1 MAQPPA
7 EREQRRKRRRRRPSA
22 ERRRPGV
29 LLKEFWNAPNL
40 LTFGRILIIPLF
52 IDLAYQANPLASL
65 LAGALFAV
73 AAITDVVD
81 GWLARRMGLVTVI
94 GKFLD
99 PLADKLI
106 VLAAMVML
114 VRLGRFPAWVAILLL
129 SREFVVTGLRQIA
142 ASEGMVIAAGQEGK
156 WKTALQLVGI
166 VALLR
171 ALPARAGPLALARA
185 GELQRRG
192 AGADLPQR
200 DLQRLERGGVL
211 PRVPADA
218 CPPRRRQRLGGG
230 LTRAY
235 RVVNGLVPLMVWKPT
250 TEPWGPAYASTLAK
264 GPSATTPQL

>member
-1 MAQPPA
+1 M
-7 EREQRRKRRRRRPSA
+7 
-22 ERRRPGV
+22 
-29 LLKEFWNAPNL
+29 LLKEFWNVPNL

-52 IDLAYQANPLASL
+52 IYLAYQANPLASL
-65 LAGALFAV
+65 LAGALFAI

-81 GWLARRMGLVTVI
+81 GWLARRLGLVTVI

-166 VALLR
+166 IALLVHYQHEVDLWVWRGPVNFNAVGQVLTYLSVVFSLWSAGVYFR
-171 ALPARAGPLALARA
+171 AFLNILAR
-185 GELQRRG
+185 RG
-192 AGADLPQR
+192 DGTGSPEA
-200 DLQRLERGGVL
+200 
-211 PRVPADA
+211 
-218 CPPRRRQRLGGG
+218 
-230 LTRAY
+230 
-235 RVVNGLVPLMVWKPT
+235 
-250 TEPWGPAYASTLAK
+250 
-264 GPSATTPQL
+264 

>member
-1 MAQPPA
+1 M
-7 EREQRRKRRRRRPSA
+7 
-22 ERRRPGV
+22 
-29 LLKEFWNAPNL
+29 
-40 LTFGRILIIPLF
+40 
-52 IDLAYQANPLASL
+52 
-65 LAGALFAV
+65 

-166 VALLR
+166 IALLR
-171 ALPARAGPLALARA
+171 ALPARAGPVGVARS

-192 AGADLPQR
+192 PGADLP
-200 DLQRLERGGVL
+200 ERGVQPVERGRLL
-211 PRVPADA
+211 PGLPADA
-218 CPPRRRQRLGGG
+218 RPARRRTAARRRREDRSG
-230 LTRAY
+230 Y
-235 RVVNGLVPLMVWKPT
+235 RVVKRRAWCGGLEPDALAGEDPGLGEGVEAGIGTDAEERKSYGRAEGSPSPCALRSGMRTRVPP
-250 TEPWGPAYASTLAK
+250 LAMK
-264 GPSATTPQL
+264 

>member
-1 MAQPPA
+1 M
-7 EREQRRKRRRRRPSA
+7 
-22 ERRRPGV
+22 
-29 LLKEFWNAPNL
+29 LLKEFWNVPNL

-52 IDLAYQANPLASL
+52 IYLAYQANPAASL
-65 LAGALFAV
+65 EAGALFAI

-166 VALLR
+166 VALLVHYQHEVDLLVWQGPVNFNAVGQVLTYLSVVFSLWSAGVYFR
-171 ALPARAGPLALARA
+171 AFLHMLG
-185 GELQRRG
+185 RRG
-192 AGADLPQR
+192 DGS
-200 DLQRLERGGVL
+200 G
-211 PRVPADA
+211 
-218 CPPRRRQRLGGG
+218 
-230 LTRAY
+230 
-235 RVVNGLVPLMVWKPT
+235 
-250 TEPWGPAYASTLAK
+250 SAK
-264 GPSATTPQL
+264 A

>member
-1 MAQPPA
+1 M
-7 EREQRRKRRRRRPSA
+7 
-22 ERRRPGV
+22 
-29 LLKEFWNAPNL
+29 LLKEFWNIPNL

-52 IDLAYQANPLASL
+52 IYLAYQANPLASL
-65 LAGALFAV
+65 LAGALFAI

-81 GWLARRMGLVTVI
+81 GWLARRLGLVTVI

-166 VALLR
+166 IALLVHYQHEVDLGVWR
-171 ALPARAGPLALARA
+171 GPVNFNAVGQVLTYLSVVFSLWSAGVYFRGFLHML
-185 GELQRRG
+185 GRRG
-192 AGADLPQR
+192 DGSGKAEA
-200 DLQRLERGGVL
+200 
-211 PRVPADA
+211 
-218 CPPRRRQRLGGG
+218 
-230 LTRAY
+230 
-235 RVVNGLVPLMVWKPT
+235 
-250 TEPWGPAYASTLAK
+250 
-264 GPSATTPQL
+264 

>member
-7 EREQRRKRRRRRPSA
+7 ERETRRKRQRRRRGGG
-22 ERRRPGV
+22 ERRPGV
-29 LLKEFWNAPNL
+29 LLKEFWNVPNL

-52 IDLAYQANPLASL
+52 IVLAYQANPMASL

-166 VALLR
+166 VALLVHYR
-171 ALPARAGPLALARA
+171 HEVDLWVWHGPVSFNAVGQVLTYLSVLFSLWSAGVYFRGFLQMLAR
-185 GELQRRG
+185 RG
-192 AGADLPQR
+192 DGS
-200 DLQRLERGGVL
+200 G
-211 PRVPADA
+211 
-218 CPPRRRQRLGGG
+218 
-230 LTRAY
+230 
-235 RVVNGLVPLMVWKPT
+235 
-250 TEPWGPAYASTLAK
+250 
-264 GPSATTPQL
+264 SAEA

>member
-1 MAQPPA
+1 MNRPPE
-7 EREQRRKRRRRRPSA
+7 ERPERRRRRRPRA
-22 ERRRPGV
+22 GRERRPPGV
-29 LLKEFWNAPNL
+29 LLKEFWNVPNL

-52 IDLAYQANPLASL
+52 IYLAYQASPLASL

-129 SREFVVTGLRQIA
+129 SRELVVTGLRQIA

-166 VALLR
+166 VALLVHYR
-171 ALPARAGPLALARA
+171 HELDLWVWRGPVSFNAVGQVLTYLSVVFSLWSAGVYFRGFLQMLAR
-185 GELQRRG
+185 
-192 AGADLPQR
+192 R
-200 DLQRLERGGVL
+200 DT
-211 PRVPADA
+211 
-218 CPPRRRQRLGGG
+218 GGG
-230 LTRAY
+230 SEA
-235 RVVNGLVPLMVWKPT
+235 
-250 TEPWGPAYASTLAK
+250 
-264 GPSATTPQL
+264 

>member
-1 MAQPPA
+1 MPRAVTQPPEA
-7 EREQRRKRRRRRPSA
+7 REGRRRRRRA
-22 ERRRPGV
+22 RGGRERRRPGV
-29 LLKEFWNAPNL
+29 LLKEFWNVPNL

-52 IDLAYQANPLASL
+52 IYLAYQANPLASL

-73 AAITDVVD
+73 AAITDVID

-166 VALLR
+166 VALLVHYQHDIDLVVWR
-171 ALPARAGPLALARA
+171 GPVNFNAVGQVLTYLSVIFSVWSAGVYFR
-185 GELQRRG
+185 GFLQMLGRREDG
-192 AGADLPQR
+192 SG
-200 DLQRLERGGVL
+200 
-211 PRVPADA
+211 
-218 CPPRRRQRLGGG
+218 
-230 LTRAY
+230 
-235 RVVNGLVPLMVWKPT
+235 
-250 TEPWGPAYASTLAK
+250 
-264 GPSATTPQL
+264 SAEA

>member
-1 MAQPPA
+1 MTQAPGGQ
-7 EREQRRKRRRRRPSA
+7 EGRRRRRRRRRSG

-29 LLKEFWNAPNL
+29 LLKEFWNVPNL

-52 IDLAYQANPLASL
+52 IELAYQASPLASL

-99 PLADKLI
+99 PVADKLI

-142 ASEGMVIAAGQEGK
+142 ASEGLVIAAGQEGK

-166 VALLR
+166 IALCVHYEHVIDLVVWR
-171 ALPARAGPLALARA
+171 GPVNFNAVGQVLTYLSVVFSVWSAGVYFRGFLQLLARRGDGDGAAPA
-185 GELQRRG
+185 G
-192 AGADLPQR
+192 
-200 DLQRLERGGVL
+200 
-211 PRVPADA
+211 
-218 CPPRRRQRLGGG
+218 
-230 LTRAY
+230 
-235 RVVNGLVPLMVWKPT
+235 
-250 TEPWGPAYASTLAK
+250 
-264 GPSATTPQL
+264 

>member
-1 MAQPPA
+1 
-7 EREQRRKRRRRRPSA
+7 
-22 ERRRPGV
+22 V
-29 LLKEFWNAPNL
+29 LLKEFWNVPNL
-40 LTFGRILIIPLF
+40 LTFGRILVIPLF
-52 IDLAYQANPLASL
+52 IELAYQASPLASL
-65 LAGALFAV
+65 LAGALFAL

-166 VALLR
+166 TALLVHYQHEVDLWVWHGPVNFN
-171 ALPARAGPLALARA
+171 AVGQVLTYLSVFFSVWSAGVYFR
-185 GELQRRG
+185 GFLQMLGRRG
-192 AGADLPQR
+192 DGS
-200 DLQRLERGGVL
+200 G
-211 PRVPADA
+211 
-218 CPPRRRQRLGGG
+218 
-230 LTRAY
+230 
-235 RVVNGLVPLMVWKPT
+235 
-250 TEPWGPAYASTLAK
+250 
-264 GPSATTPQL
+264 SAEA

>member
-1 MAQPPA
+1 
-7 EREQRRKRRRRRPSA
+7 
-22 ERRRPGV
+22 V
-29 LLKEFWNAPNL
+29 LLKEFWNVPNL

-52 IDLAYQANPLASL
+52 IYLAYQANPLASL
-65 LAGALFAV
+65 LAGALFAI

-81 GWLARRMGLVTVI
+81 GWLARRLGLVTVI

-166 VALLR
+166 IALLVHYQHEVDLWVWQGPVNFNTVGWYLTLLSVVFSLWSAGVYFR
-171 ALPARAGPLALARA
+171 AFLNILAR
-185 GELQRRG
+185 RG
-192 AGADLPQR
+192 DGTGSPEA
-200 DLQRLERGGVL
+200 
-211 PRVPADA
+211 
-218 CPPRRRQRLGGG
+218 
-230 LTRAY
+230 
-235 RVVNGLVPLMVWKPT
+235 
-250 TEPWGPAYASTLAK
+250 
-264 GPSATTPQL
+264 

>member
-1 MAQPPA
+1 M
-7 EREQRRKRRRRRPSA
+7 
-22 ERRRPGV
+22 
-29 LLKEFWNAPNL
+29 LLKEFWNVPNL

-52 IDLAYQANPLASL
+52 IALAYQANPMASL

-166 VALLR
+166 VALLVHYQHEVDLWVWHGPVNFN
-171 ALPARAGPLALARA
+171 AVGQVLTYLSVLFSLWSAGVYFRGFLQMLAR
-185 GELQRRG
+185 
-192 AGADLPQR
+192 
-200 DLQRLERGGVL
+200 RGG
-211 PRVPADA
+211 
-218 CPPRRRQRLGGG
+218 GGG
-230 LTRAY
+230 
-235 RVVNGLVPLMVWKPT
+235 
-250 TEPWGPAYASTLAK
+250 
-264 GPSATTPQL
+264 SAEA

>member
-1 MAQPPA
+1 M
-7 EREQRRKRRRRRPSA
+7 
-22 ERRRPGV
+22 
-29 LLKEFWNAPNL
+29 LLKEFWNIPNL

-52 IDLAYQANPLASL
+52 IYLAYQANPLASL

-166 VALLR
+166 IALLVHYQHEVDLWVWQGPVNFNTVGWYLTLLSVVFSLWSAGVYFR
-171 ALPARAGPLALARA
+171 AFLNILAR
-185 GELQRRG
+185 RG
-192 AGADLPQR
+192 DGTGSPEA
-200 DLQRLERGGVL
+200 
-211 PRVPADA
+211 
-218 CPPRRRQRLGGG
+218 
-230 LTRAY
+230 
-235 RVVNGLVPLMVWKPT
+235 
-250 TEPWGPAYASTLAK
+250 
-264 GPSATTPQL
+264 

>member
-1 MAQPPA
+1 M
-7 EREQRRKRRRRRPSA
+7 
-22 ERRRPGV
+22 
-29 LLKEFWNAPNL
+29 LLKEFWNVPNL

-52 IDLAYQANPLASL
+52 IYLAYQANPLASL
-65 LAGALFAV
+65 LAGALFAI

-81 GWLARRMGLVTVI
+81 GWLARRLGLVTVI

-166 VALLR
+166 IALLVHYQHEVDLGVWR
-171 ALPARAGPLALARA
+171 GPVNFNAVGQVLTYLSVVFSLWSAGVYFR
-185 GELQRRG
+185 GFLQMLGRRG
-192 AGADLPQR
+192 DGSGKAEA
-200 DLQRLERGGVL
+200 
-211 PRVPADA
+211 
-218 CPPRRRQRLGGG
+218 
-230 LTRAY
+230 
-235 RVVNGLVPLMVWKPT
+235 
-250 TEPWGPAYASTLAK
+250 
-264 GPSATTPQL
+264 

>member
-7 EREQRRKRRRRRPSA
+7 ERETRRKRQRRRRGGG

-29 LLKEFWNAPNL
+29 LLQEFWNVPNL

-52 IDLAYQANPLASL
+52 IELAYQASPLASL
-65 LAGALFAV
+65 EAGALFAV

-166 VALLR
+166 VALLVHYTHEVDLLVWR
-171 ALPARAGPLALARA
+171 GPVSFNAVGQVLTYLSVVFSLWSAGVYFRGFLQMLARRGDGSGSA
-185 GELQRRG
+185 EASARR
-192 AGADLPQR
+192 
-200 DLQRLERGGVL
+200 
-211 PRVPADA
+211 
-218 CPPRRRQRLGGG
+218 
-230 LTRAY
+230 
-235 RVVNGLVPLMVWKPT
+235 
-250 TEPWGPAYASTLAK
+250 
-264 GPSATTPQL
+264 TP